1 MTKVYTCLW
10 FDKDQA
16 EEAANFYTSLIPNS
30 GITDVS
36 RSSAD
41 TPSGPEGMVL
51 TVDFTLDGVPY
62 QGLHGGP
69 EFKFNESTSIA
80 VECDDQAEVDR
91 LWAAL
96 VADGGEHSV
105 CGWLKDRFGLSWQ
118 VYPRRLTE
126 LLADSDPDRARRAMQ
141 AMLKMTK
148 IETAELEA
156 AADGAGVPA

>member
-10 FDKDQA
+10 FDGDI
-16 EEAANFYTSLIPNS
+16 EGAAKFYTSLIPNS
-30 GITDVS
+30 EITNVA
-36 RSSAD
+36 RSSAE

-62 QGLHGGP
+62 QLLNGGP
-69 EFKFNESTSIA
+69 TFKLSEAASIA
-80 VECDDQAEVDR
+80 VECDGQADVDR
-91 LWAAL
+91 LWDAL
-96 VADGGEHSV
+96 VADGGEHSM
-105 CGWLKDRFGLSWQ
+105 CGWLKDRYGLSWQ

-126 LLADSDPDRARRAMQ
+126 LLGDADPNRARRAME

-156 AADGAGVPA
+156 AADGAQVPA

>member
-1 MTKVYTCLW
+1 MNRIYTCLW
-10 FDKDQA
+10 FDKGQA
-16 EEAANFYTSLIPNS
+16 EEAARLYTSLIPNS
-30 GITDVS
+30 QITNVS
-36 RSSAD
+36 RAAAE

-62 QGLHGGP
+62 QGLNGGP
-69 EFKFNESTSIA
+69 DFRLSEAVSIA
-80 VECDDQAEVDR
+80 VECTDQTEVDR
-91 LWAAL
+91 LWEAL

-118 VYPRRLTE
+118 IYPRRLTE
-126 LLADSDPDRARRAMQ
+126 LLADPDARRARRTME

-156 AADGAGVPA
+156 AADGAPVTA